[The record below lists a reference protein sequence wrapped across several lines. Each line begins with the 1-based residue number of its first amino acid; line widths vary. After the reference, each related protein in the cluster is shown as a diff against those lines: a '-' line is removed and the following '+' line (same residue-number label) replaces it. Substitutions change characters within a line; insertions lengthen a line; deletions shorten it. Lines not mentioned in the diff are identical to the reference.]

1 MIRPAR
7 ADEAAA
13 LAPLILHVL
22 EAMELPF
29 LAAHGIETTRSL
41 LTTAIQAAEYRY
53 GYARA
58 IVKTIDGCI
67 AGAAFGYPS
76 EVEPLVDLPFT
87 TALQQSHLDSTQRL
101 FTDPESYPDEWYLDT
116 IAVAPT
122 CRGRGIGAA
131 LLDALPAQ
139 ALAAG
144 KQRIGL
150 NVDEA
155 NPAARRLYLRHG
167 YRPVGSRML
176 SGHRYEHLQKPLL
189 PRRARQ
195 KHR

>member
-7 ADEAAA
+7 ADDAAA

-29 LAAHGIETTRSL
+29 LAAHGIETTRRL
-41 LTTAIQAAEYRY
+41 LATAIQAAEYRY

-155 NPAARRLYLRHG
+155 NPAARRLYLHHG
-167 YRPVGSRML
+167 YRPVGSRIL

-195 KHR
+195 KH

>member
-13 LAPLILHVL
+13 LAPLFLHVL

-101 FTDPESYPDEWYLDT
+101 FTDPESYPGRMVSGHHRRRPHLPRAWHWCRTSGCPARPSTRCRQTAYRSE
-116 IAVAPT
+116 
-122 CRGRGIGAA
+122 RGRSQPCRTSSLSAPR
-131 LLDALPAQ
+131 LPA
-139 ALAAG
+139 G
-144 KQRIGL
+144 
-150 NVDEA
+150 
-155 NPAARRLYLRHG
+155 
-167 YRPVGSRML
+167 
-176 SGHRYEHLQKPLL
+176 
-189 PRRARQ
+189 RQ
-195 KHR
+195 PHAERTPP

>member
-7 ADEAAA
+7 ADDAAA

-29 LAAHGIETTRSL
+29 LAAHGIETTRRL

-58 IVKTIDGCI
+58 IVKTIDGRI

-76 EVEPLVDLPFT
+76 EVEPLVDLPFA

-101 FTDPESYPDEWYLDT
+101 FTDPESYPDEWY
-116 IAVAPT
+116 
-122 CRGRGIGAA
+122 
-131 LLDALPAQ
+131 
-139 ALAAG
+139 
-144 KQRIGL
+144 
-150 NVDEA
+150 
-155 NPAARRLYLRHG
+155 
-167 YRPVGSRML
+167 S
-176 SGHRYEHLQKPLL
+176 
-189 PRRARQ
+189 
-195 KHR
+195 